1 MESQYR
7 KGIIYKFIISYLL
20 YQGFMTINILNLKL
34 DFDSSLIKL
43 PLVQCLWKEKYDDD
57 SLQSVRFI
65 DKVHK
70 CKM

>member
-1 MESQYR
+1 
-7 KGIIYKFIISYLL
+7 
-20 YQGFMTINILNLKL
+20 MTINILTLKF

-43 PLVQCLWKEKYDDD
+43 PLVQCLRKEKYDDD
-57 SLQSVRFI
+57 GLQSVRFI